1 MKEIALLG
9 TTNHVFGDVLGS
21 LLASGLSVNALVD
34 TPEKVMLDDVRLTVQ
49 HLPVEDS
56 ERVRE
61 MLEGYHDAVLTYN
74 DDLQDVYTNDLAH
87 KYFTDTVN
95 AARRAGV
102 ARVIVVGSPES
113 EAFFAGHLRRF
124 DDIDWVFISTEGDY
138 PGRTADEVVT
148 PGFHKEI
155 FSER

>member
-56 ERVRE
+56 
-61 MLEGYHDAVLTYN
+61 
-74 DDLQDVYTNDLAH
+74 
-87 KYFTDTVN
+87 
-95 AARRAGV
+95 
-102 ARVIVVGSPES
+102 
-113 EAFFAGHLRRF
+113 
-124 DDIDWVFISTEGDY
+124 
-138 PGRTADEVVT
+138 
-148 PGFHKEI
+148 
-155 FSER
+155 

>member
-56 ERVRE
+56 ERVPSSVSPYV
-61 MLEGYHDAVLTYN
+61 M
-74 DDLQDVYTNDLAH
+74 
-87 KYFTDTVN
+87 TV
-95 AARRAGV
+95 
-102 ARVIVVGSPES
+102 
-113 EAFFAGHLRRF
+113 
-124 DDIDWVFISTEGDY
+124 T
-138 PGRTADEVVT
+138 
-148 PGFHKEI
+148 
-155 FSER
+155 